1 MINDIHIQ
9 HINEERRKRLDEKK
23 AEMERLGDRLEK
35 EITEKERLEI
45 VERMT
50 RLHTEIKYTT
60 IDLEY
65 GM

>member
-1 MINDIHIQ
+1 MINDTHIQ
-9 HINEERRKRLDEKK
+9 HINEERKKRLEEKK
-23 AEMERLGDRLEK
+23 AEMERLGSRLEQ
-35 EITEKERLEI
+35 EMAEKERLEI

-50 RLHTEIKYTT
+50 RLHAEIKYTT